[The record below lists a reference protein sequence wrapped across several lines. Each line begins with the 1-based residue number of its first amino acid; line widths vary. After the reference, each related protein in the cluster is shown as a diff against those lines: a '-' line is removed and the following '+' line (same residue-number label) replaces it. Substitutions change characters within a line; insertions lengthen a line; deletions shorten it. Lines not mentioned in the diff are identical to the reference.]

1 MAETEAGPLTCVPSS
16 ACMGG
21 WDFPV
26 TWGGMGESPSCP
38 DVPTSWP
45 LSSHCCTPRGSTQ
58 QYFHKPL
65 QMWVQ
70 CYWLQKGFGAQMGIK
85 AQFFLFS
92 PGKHWPG
99 GSADSWVLWGQDH
112 TTVHGWGL
120 ALTHRLSKSLH
131 FPRDSVSAQGVQ
143 LSDTWLSQLPFEAKH
158 AQGNPGPPWPGLG
171 WHLPPCGQAGSGR

>member
-1 MAETEAGPLTCVPSS
+1 MSQH
-16 ACMGG
+16 
-21 WDFPV
+21 
-26 TWGGMGESPSCP
+26 
-38 DVPTSWP
+38 WP

-58 QYFHKPL
+58 QYFHKPF

-131 FPRDSVSAQGVQ
+131 FPRDSVSAQGVPGCPSSLLKPNMPRGTQ
-143 LSDTWLSQLPFEAKH
+143 VLPGQGLDGISHLVDKLEAEDD
-158 AQGNPGPPWPGLG
+158 ADW
-171 WHLPPCGQAGSGR
+171 